1 MLAVVP
7 PQGHCAE
14 HALRGAP
21 ANGNAA
27 FDRPGS
33 FQDWLEDA
41 VCNKLVDRTRKP
53 SGLLG
58 LAQRVLSF
66 TELNDFVSTIKPD
79 TRPRQLAALAHALDV
94 RFAFKGLEHLQ
105 SVANRPVILFGNH
118 PTGGGNVFGMS
129 LLLAN
134 HFSEYRI
141 LGNRH
146 MKFIPSLSETM
157 IPVDPFCSGAAANM
171 DALVKLRR
179 DFGTKY
185 SALGVFPA
193 AISSRLSLSRAVI
206 TDRDWSDAFM
216 RIARHHDALLVPV
229 WFSGRNRLRYYL
241 AARIRKELGFLAL
254 PAEFLRLRGK
264 TIDVVVGKPIA
275 PDVLRHIPRRRA
287 KMSFL
292 RASSYELSR
301 EHWATSV
308 AGQRP
313 APCPT
318 PSVKQPRPPGPLSLG
333 EKVEAKFVDAKSARN
348 AAPWVTDRTADGHMS
363 VALDQA
369 SYHIVLTHQD
379 SPLPLA
385 SVQALHWG
393 QFPESDLLQISP
405 IKKSFQL
412 PSEMLASG
420 RNWLEIV
427 RFRTTEEFGRLGAAR
442 QAWTA
447 LGNLA
452 GAMGAETE
460 LVGLLTT
467 RRANLA
473 PASLQLELLQKSFG
487 DEVLSRARPEN
498 EILGALRHHE
508 WRPKRDVPSIEQL
521 SRPDRVQLIDPMLWH
536 CARMGVRFGA
546 YGLRAGPSPRP
557 CILGRLG
564 GRALNRLT
572 THRD

>member
-14 HALRGAP
+14 LALRGAP
-21 ANGNAA
+21 ANGSAA

-41 VCNKLVDRTRKP
+41 VCNKLVDRTCKP

-66 TELNDFVSTIKPD
+66 TELNDFVATIQPD
-79 TRPRQLAALAHALDV
+79 TPPRQLAALARALDV
-94 RFAFKGLEHLQ
+94 RFAFKGLDHLQ

-118 PTGGGNVFGMS
+118 PTGGGNAFGMS

-193 AISSRLSLSRAVI
+193 GISSRLSLSRGVI
-206 TDRDWSDAFM
+206 SDRDWSDAFM

-264 TIDVVVGKPIA
+264 TIDVLIGKPIA

-292 RASSYELSR
+292 RASTYELSR
-301 EHWATSV
+301 EHGMASV
-308 AGQRP
+308 AGRCA
-313 APCPT
+313 APNIAGL
-318 PSVKQPRPPGPLSLG
+318 KQPRPVGPFSLG
-333 EKVEAKFVDAKSARN
+333 EKLEARFVDAELASN
-348 AAPWVTDRTADGHMS
+348 AAPWVVDQSADSHAS
-363 VALDQA
+363 AARDQA
-369 SYHIVLTHQD
+369 SYQIVLTHQD
-379 SPLPLA
+379 WPLPLA
-385 SVQALHWG
+385 CLQALHWG
-393 QFPESDLLQISP
+393 QFPESDLRQISP
-405 IKKSFQL
+405 IKKSFHL
-412 PSEMLASG
+412 PSNMLASG

-427 RFRTTEEFGRLGAAR
+427 RFRTTKNFGRLGAAR

-452 GAMGAETE
+452 RAMGAETE

-467 RRANLA
+467 RGANLA
-473 PASLQLELLQKSFG
+473 LASLQLELLQKSFG
-487 DEVLSRARPEN
+487 DEVLSRARPEK
-498 EILGALRHHE
+498 EILGAQRHHE
-508 WRPKRDVPSIEQL
+508 WRPKRDVSGIERL
-521 SRPDRVQLIDPMLWH
+521 SRTNRFQLIDPMLWH

>member
-21 ANGNAA
+21 ANGSAA

-66 TELNDFVSTIKPD
+66 TEFNDFVATIQPD
-79 TRPRQLAALAHALDV
+79 TPPRQLAALAHALDV

-157 IPVDPFCSGAAANM
+157 IPVDPFCSGAAVNM
-171 DALVKLRR
+171 DALLKLRR

-185 SALGVFPA
+185 SALGIFPA
-193 AISSRLSLSRAVI
+193 GISSRLSLSRGVI

-264 TIDVVVGKPIA
+264 TIDVVVGKPMA

-292 RASSYELSR
+292 RASIYELSH
-301 EHWATSV
+301 EHGMTSV
-308 AGQRP
+308 AGQCA
-313 APCPT
+313 APNIA
-318 PSVKQPRPPGPLSLG
+318 SLKQPRPLGPLSRG
-333 EKVEAKFVDAKSARN
+333 EKVEAKFVDAELASN
-348 AAPWVTDRTADGHMS
+348 AAPWVADQSAEGHTS
-363 VALDQA
+363 AALDQA

-385 SVQALHWG
+385 CLQALHWG
-393 QFPESDLLQISP
+393 EFTEGDLRQISP
-405 IKKSFQL
+405 ITKSFQL
-412 PSEMLASG
+412 PSDMLASG

-427 RFRTTEEFGRLGAAR
+427 RFRTTEEFGRFGAAR

-452 GAMGAETE
+452 GAMEAETE

-467 RRANLA
+467 RGANLTL
-473 PASLQLELLQKSFG
+473 ASLQLELLQKSFC

-498 EILGALRHHE
+498 EILGAQRHHE
-508 WRPKRDVPSIEQL
+508 WRPKRDVPGNERL
-521 SRPDRVQLIDPMLWH
+521 SRTDRIQLIDPMLWH
-536 CARMGVRFGA
+536 CARVGVRFGT

-564 GRALNRLT
+564 GRVLERLAANRN
-572 THRD
+572 